1 MEAADYIEKYQAF
14 IFEYDDVLYPEKDYL
29 LQVYYLFS
37 QFIEYAEQRGAVEIL
52 AFMKADFADNGH
64 DGIFGRTREQF
75 NLDVK
80 YQTNF
85 DLLTQNVRLPLKL
98 LLFDGPLRFLQ
109 SIAASQKQIFLLVSG
124 DPVMQLNKIRQT
136 EWNGLETSLTVYF
149 TEEFPDLSIEANIL
163 SVADKHGFKVE
174 GALFVGHSSQ
184 AILITPA
191 SGINYLDAA
200 KLSV

>member
-1 MEAADYIEKYQAF
+1 MEAANYLAKYQAF

-37 QFIEYAEQRGAVEIL
+37 QFIEYAEQRDAVEIL
-52 AFMKADFADNGH
+52 GYMKADFADNGH
-64 DGIFGRTREQF
+64 EGIFDRTREQF

-80 YQTNF
+80 FQTNF
-85 DLLTQNVRLPLKL
+85 DLLMQNVGLPLKL
-98 LLFDGPLRFLQ
+98 LLFDGALRFLQ
-109 SIAASQKQIFLLVSG
+109 SVVEAQKQIFLLVSG
-124 DPVMQLNKIRQT
+124 DPVMQLNKIRQM

-149 TEEFPDLSIEANIL
+149 TEEFPDLSTEANIL
-163 SVADKHGFKVE
+163 TIADKHGFRVE
-174 GALFVGHSSQ
+174 DALFVGHSSQ

-191 SGINYLDAA
+191 SGINYLDAT